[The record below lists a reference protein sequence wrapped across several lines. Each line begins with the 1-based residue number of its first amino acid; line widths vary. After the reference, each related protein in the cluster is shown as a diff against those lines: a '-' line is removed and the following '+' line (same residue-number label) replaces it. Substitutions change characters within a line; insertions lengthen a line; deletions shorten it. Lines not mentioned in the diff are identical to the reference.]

1 MRFHAFVKGHWKGMS
16 TLAFAILIYCF
27 WYFLYPHLMAWREQS
42 QLFLWNEEYLL
53 ERLAVPGGLAQ
64 YIGEM
69 LVQFFATPKSGALVY
84 ALLAVSLQLLTW
96 SLIRRPRFYL
106 LSFVP
111 PLIACVL
118 ALNPHIPMT
127 PLIAITLVLAFL
139 AVRPKAQRT
148 RAIYTTLMIPIGY
161 WLAGPAILLMLL
173 FSRWRWAVP
182 QALLLAACVRGSGF
196 VAPYPIQKIAYG
208 IDYYWKDNYM
218 STDEEMRYDRWMRMG
233 QWRKIVDYSRSH
245 IPQQASSRN
254 VVQMAMWNLHLIS
267 LQSLQSH
274 LDPTKDV
281 MQSTSGA
288 FIMSDIYM
296 QMGLINMAQRAAFEA
311 MESIPN
317 HNKSGRALRRLTE
330 TAVAT
335 GQAEVAQ
342 KYLAIL
348 GETIT
353 LRKWAK
359 GMRPL
364 AINAES
370 ATQSPFYK
378 KLRGIYSKSEDFF
391 FY

>member
-1 MRFHAFVKGHWKGMS
+1 
-16 TLAFAILIYCF
+16 
-27 WYFLYPHLMAWREQS
+27 
-42 QLFLWNEEYLL
+42 
-53 ERLAVPGGLAQ
+53 
-64 YIGEM
+64 
-69 LVQFFATPKSGALVY
+69 
-84 ALLAVSLQLLTW
+84 
-96 SLIRRPRFYL
+96 
-106 LSFVP
+106 
-111 PLIACVL
+111 
-118 ALNPHIPMT
+118 
-127 PLIAITLVLAFL
+127 
-139 AVRPKAQRT
+139 
-148 RAIYTTLMIPIGY
+148 
-161 WLAGPAILLMLL
+161 
-173 FSRWRWAVP
+173 
-182 QALLLAACVRGSGF
+182 
-196 VAPYPIQKIAYG
+196 
-208 IDYYWKDNYM
+208 
-218 STDEEMRYDRWMRMG
+218 
-233 QWRKIVDYSRSH
+233 
-245 IPQQASSRN
+245 
-254 VVQMAMWNLHLIS
+254 
-267 LQSLQSH
+267 
-274 LDPTKDV
+274 
-281 MQSTSGA
+281 
-288 FIMSDIYM
+288 MSDIYM